1 MSNKAVLPAGKDTIG
16 VRYIEDEGTNIET
29 VLRSTNYVAG
39 TSGYNFT
46 LNGTAGTA
54 TLDTKDDVTI
64 SSNYSVG
71 VSGARIFMD
80 GSTGDISLIATNDV
94 LLDAAYVA
102 GVSGAKLFLDRS
114 LNRIEGS
121 CGDFIASAFN
131 DIYLSSNYSAGVSG
145 VQMFMDGSAG
155 ELRASALKYVRLTTN
170 EGSDDTALTLDGYA
184 NVAYLQADNDVVI
197 EANYAA
203 GVSGAQI
210 FMDGSAG
217 TATLDAK
224 GNISLPSNF
233 SSGVS
238 GSRININANGDIAQE
253 CASSFYMVPQADFNA
268 WAGNDVAITAN
279 YSAGVSGAR
288 IFMDGSA
295 GTVEFVS
302 GGSAAVKINSTSD
315 YRNYS
320 INNATTGSAANVYIQ
335 SADGRMFRSTSAAKY
350 KTDIQPLSEESL
362 EANLNIQGV
371 FYRSLCENDCKQ
383 RIHVGIV
390 ADQAEQYAPWL
401 MHYGVDSELEGFQY
415 ERQTAF
421 NLEHIKRLNAKLEDA
436 LERINELEEILY
448 GEPDLDTL

>member
-29 VLRSTNYVAG
+29 ILRSTNYVAG

-54 TLDTKDDVTI
+54 TLDAKDDVTI
-64 SSNYSVG
+64 
-71 VSGARIFMD
+71 
-80 GSTGDISLIATNDV
+80 
-94 LLDAAYVA
+94 
-102 GVSGAKLFLDRS
+102 
-114 LNRIEGS
+114 
-121 CGDFIASAFN
+121 
-131 DIYLSSNYSAGVSG
+131 SSNYSAGVSG
-145 VQMFMDGSAG
+145 VQM
-155 ELRASALKYVRLTTN
+155 
-170 EGSDDTALTLDGYA
+170 
-184 NVAYLQADNDVVI
+184 
-197 EANYAA
+197 
-203 GVSGAQI
+203 

-253 CASSFYMVPQADFNA
+253 CALSFYMTPQVGFNVQAGSSVSISSNYVAATSGAQLSISGSAGTAGLTAKGDINFSSNYSSGVSGSRIDFFA
-268 WAGNDVAITAN
+268 SGGAVQILGNGASSVFDNKPLIYLGNSNPGHVDHLKLAHNNDILINAN
-279 YSAGVSGAR
+279 YSAGVSGAQ
-288 IFMDGSA
+288 IFMDGSSGNA
-295 GTVEFVS
+295 TVTATS
-302 GGSAAVKINSTSD
+302 GFIELTASSSYVLLAASTVIGFDVNSAQAVRIFSSVD
-315 YRNYS
+315 YRNFAIRDS
-320 INNATTGSAANVYIQ
+320 TSASAANVYIDASTGQ
-335 SADGRMFRSTSAAKY
+335 VSRSTSAAKY

-383 RIHVGIV
+383 KIHVGIV

-401 MHYGVDSELEGFQY
+401 MHYGVDSGLEGFQY